1 MPLILIALGWCV
13 GIAYAAGERSD
24 SLLVWVA
31 APLPLYTAYWLI
43 RQRHARMFLM
53 IALAFALGGLRFAL
67 APATSAIAAF
77 NNYGGATVEGIVIAP
92 PDAREDRQQIRISA
106 DSITQNSRTY
116 ATNGIVMIDAPR
128 WIDVRYGDHV
138 RATGTLTTPSRYG
151 NFSYADYLAR
161 AGIYSQLR
169 DASVEILAADSAA
182 NPFTILLDLRR
193 RAADQF
199 ARSLPEPESGLL
211 TGILLGDE
219 SSIADSTEDAFA
231 LTGAAHIVAISGFN
245 MVVVSGIVTG
255 LLKRLRAPRR
265 LSTLLALA
273 AIAVYTLFVGASAA
287 VLRAALMS
295 GLLIVGK
302 NLRRKTFVP
311 TSLAF
316 AALILSAVN
325 PLTLWD
331 VGFQL
336 SFAAVLG
343 IALFTDPLQN
353 RFSALLS
360 RLFPKSAAAR
370 LSEWLAEPLIVSLS
384 ATVAVLPLIILL
396 FGRVSW
402 VTLFVNVLIVP
413 VQPLILILGGAA
425 AISGWVFPPLAA
437 IFHAG
442 VFILL
447 AYTIDVVR
455 FFAALPFASTEIA
468 IHKNSVALLFG
479 AVVVVTMIRAVRPSW
494 ASRVWQWIKQRRI
507 LSLIGAAL
515 AALVILGIA
524 YVRAQPDG
532 RLHVWLLDMG
542 HAHAALIRT
551 PGGAT
556 ILLDGGRYP
565 TRLLTLLGDRLPFY
579 SHTIDL
585 LMITHPDP
593 NDYTALLEV
602 AERYTIGAAITN
614 GQPNGNPAYAALLDS
629 IGLERVTPA
638 PEFSGD
644 RITLPDGTRIEILN
658 PITSPSLSDSFGESA
673 LVLRVTLGDT
683 TFLFPSDLDAD
694 GQAVLLEQGID
705 PEAQVL
711 IVPRRGGEDALS
723 AEFLRAVN
731 PSLALIQLDP
741 ANYARDPAPET
752 LEMLTGIPVYRTDQV
767 GTIHIVTDGSSLWE
781 WAEGD

>member
-1 MPLILIALGWCV
+1 MPLILITLGWCA
-13 GIAYAAGERSD
+13 GIAYAAGARGD
-24 SLLVWVA
+24 SLLAWLI
-31 APLPLYTAYWLI
+31 APLPLYIAHLLV
-43 RQRHARMFLM
+43 RQRRVRTLLM
-53 IALAFALGGLRFAL
+53 IALAFALGGLRFAF
-67 APATSAIAAF
+67 APTTSAIAAF

-92 PDAREDRQQIRISA
+92 PDAREERQQIRIA
-106 DSITQNSRTY
+106 AESITQNSRTY
-116 ATNGIVMIDAPR
+116 VTSGTVLIDAPR
-128 WIDVRYGDHV
+128 WIDVRLGDRV
-138 RATGTLTTPSRYG
+138 RATGRLTAPSRYG

-161 AGIYSQLR
+161 TGIYSQLR
-169 DASVEILAADSAA
+169 DASIEILAHDSVTS
-182 NPFTILLDLRR
+182 PFAILLDLRR

-199 ARSLPEPESGLL
+199 ASSLPEPEAGLL

-219 SSIADSTEDAFA
+219 SSIADTTENAFA

-255 LLKRLRAPRR
+255 MLKRLRTPRR
-265 LSTLLALA
+265 LSTILALA
-273 AIAVYTLFVGASAA
+273 AIAVYTLFVGATAA

-295 GLLIVGK
+295 GLLIIGRS
-302 NLRRKTFVP
+302 LRRKTFVP
-311 TSLAF
+311 TSLAL

-353 RFSALLS
+353 RFSALLD
-360 RLFPKSAAAR
+360 RIFPKTAAAR

-384 ATVAVLPLIILL
+384 ATLAVLPLIMLL

-413 VQPLILILGGAA
+413 VQPLILMLGGAA

-437 IFHAG
+437 LFHAG

-455 FFAALPFASTEIA
+455 LFAALPFASTEIA
-468 IHKNSVALLFG
+468 IHKNAVALLFG
-479 AVVVVTMIRAVRPSW
+479 AVVVVTMIRAVRPHW
-494 ASRVWQWIKQRRI
+494 ATRVWQWIKRRRV
-507 LSLIGAAL
+507 LSLLGAVAT
-515 AALVILGIA
+515 ALVILGSA
-524 YVRAQPDG
+524 YLRAQPDG

-579 SHTIDL
+579 ARTIDL
-585 LMITHPDP
+585 LVITHPDP
-593 NDYTALLEV
+593 NEYTALLEV
-602 AERYTIGAAITN
+602 AERYTIGTAITN
-614 GQPNGNPAYAALLDS
+614 GQPNGNPAYAALLDA
-629 IGLERVTPA
+629 IGRERVTPA
-638 PEFSGD
+638 LSGD
-644 RITLPDGTRIEILN
+644 RIDLPDGTRIEILN
-658 PITSPSLSDSFGESA
+658 PFAAPALSASFGESA
-673 LVLRVTLGDT
+673 LVLRVTFGEAA
-683 TFLFPSDLDAD
+683 FLFPSDLDAD
-694 GQAVLLEQGID
+694 GQAALLEQGID
-705 PEAQVL
+705 LAAQVL
-711 IVPRRGGEDALS
+711 IVPRRGGEDALTLDFLS
-723 AEFLRAVN
+723 AVS

-752 LEMLTGIPVYRTDQV
+752 LEILANIPLYRTDQA
-767 GTIHIVTDGSSLWE
+767 GTIHVMTDGSSLWE